1 MSFSIANIIAPQTF
15 QPADAPKYLPA
26 KITLIVVM
34 GTTIIVAIGL
44 RLLYGTRNTRAD
56 KFREP
61 AMSRFER
68 NSVIRTS
75 ASLDFADPKYR
86 YSY

>member
-1 MSFSIANIIAPQTF
+1 
-15 QPADAPKYLPA
+15 
-26 KITLIVVM
+26 M
-34 GTTIIVAIGL
+34 GTTIVVAIGL

-68 NSVIRTS
+68 DSVIRS
-75 ASLDFADPKYR
+75 GASLDFADTKYR

>member
-1 MSFSIANIIAPQTF
+1 VSFCVANIVAPQTF

-34 GTTIIVAIGL
+34 GTTIVVAIGL
-44 RLLYGTRNTRAD
+44 RMLYRMRNARAD
-56 KFREP
+56 RYREP

-68 NSVIRTS
+68 NSVIRAG
-75 ASLDFADPKYR
+75 ASLDFADTKYR

>member
-1 MSFSIANIIAPQTF
+1 VSFCVANIVAPQTF

-34 GTTIIVAIGL
+34 GTTIVVAIGL
-44 RLLYGTRNTRAD
+44 RILYGMRNTRAD
-56 KFREP
+56 RFREP
-61 AMSRFER
+61 AMSHFER
-68 NSVIRTS
+68 DSVLKTG
-75 ASLDFADPKYR
+75 ACLDFADTKYR